1 MIPVEYP
8 EPRFRMKEEEGRTYL
23 FDAIRKFWVLLTE
36 EEWVRQNFIL
46 FLTEKGGYPH
56 SLIAVEKEI
65 RVNGL
70 KKRFD
75 ILVYDRAHQPW
86 LLVECKAP
94 SVPLSDEV
102 LQQVLR
108 YGITVPAPYL
118 LITNGDRTY
127 GWGKSGEGL
136 EALSALPQMK

>member
-8 EPRFRMKEEEGRTYL
+8 EPGFRMKEEGGRTYL
-23 FDAIRKFWVLLTE
+23 FDTIRKFWVVLTE
-36 EEWVRQNFIL
+36 EEWVRQNFIA
-46 FLTEKGGYPH
+46 FLTEKGPYPP

-75 ILVYDRAHQPW
+75 IMVYDRAHRPW

-94 SVPLSDEV
+94 SVPLSEEV
-102 LQQVLR
+102 LQQALR
-108 YGITVPAPYL
+108 YGITVPAPFI
-118 LITNGDRTY
+118 LITNGDATF

-136 EALSALPQMK
+136 VELNALPGMK